1 MNDEA
6 PGDSPRVPTWSVR
19 AARDD
24 GFDADLGT
32 VLRALGTTPQGLA
45 QTEAARRLAAD
56 GPNEPLPPRR
66 HETLR
71 SLIALFANPLVLI
84 LLLAAVVSAL
94 ARDAVGA
101 ALIVTMVLLGS
112 ALNFGLGLHSRRAVE
127 RLRAG
132 MAPRA
137 SVLRD
142 GAWQERP
149 RRELVRGDVV
159 RLAAGDQV
167 PADLRLL
174 EAHDLHLQQA
184 ALTGES
190 VPVAKEAIEG
200 AAPPGRAAEA
210 AHRLFLGTSVVA
222 GSATAV
228 VLTTGAATAFGDIAG
243 SLAARPP
250 ATEFER
256 GLDGFAH
263 LILRTVVFLVLF
275 VVLIGVGAGRP
286 PLQTLLFAV
295 ALAVGLTPE
304 FMPMIVTVTLARG
317 AVRMARR
324 QVIVKH
330 LAAIEDFG
338 SMTVLLSDKT
348 GTLTCADTTLARCMD
363 LDGRDAPQA
372 HRLAALN
379 SRYQTGLRSPRD
391 TAILHAPPTET
402 QAWHKVDEIPF
413 DFERRRL
420 SVVVEAAGRRLLVTK
435 GAPEALLGQ
444 CSRIVRGEGTAP
456 LDDTTRAAAVERC
469 RALGEEGLRSLA
481 VAWRE
486 VAPAAA
492 YGVADE
498 TDLIFAGLL
507 GFADPLV
514 PGVAQALRALHQDGL
529 AVKILTGD
537 DERVAR
543 HVCHAAGLDVA
554 RIVRGEEIDALDEGA
569 LGILAE
575 RTDVFARVSPS
586 QKHRIV
592 LALKR
597 RGQVVGFLGDGIN
610 DAPSLHA
617 ADVGISVSGA
627 TDVAREA
634 ADIVLRQRDLRVLH
648 AGVVEGRRAFANV
661 MKYLLMGTSSNFG
674 NMLSMALGVLFLPFL
689 PMLPTQILLNNF
701 LYDLAQTAIP
711 GDRVDAALLRRP
723 MRWHVGFIRAVML
736 RIGPI
741 SSVYDLLTFY
751 VLLHWFG
758 AGQAL
763 FHTGWFVESLATQT
777 LVLFVIRTAG
787 NPLRSRPSRGLAF
800 AAVGVVLVGA
810 ILPYSPLAANL
821 GFVPL
826 PAGFFA
832 FLLGA
837 TLTYLLLVQW
847 AKRRVAA
854 GVSSGNLWA
863 P

>member
-379 SRYQTGLRSPRD
+379 SRYQTGLRSPLD

-689 PMLPTQILLNNF
+689 PMLPKQVLLINF
-701 LYDLAQTAIP
+701 LTDLPEMTIA
-711 GDRVDAALLRRP
+711 GDNVDDVFVEHP
-723 MRWHVGFIRAVML
+723 HRWNIDFIRRFML
-736 RIGPI
+736 VFGPL
-741 SSVYDLLTFY
+741 SSLFDFATFA
-751 VLLHWFG
+751 VLLWVMK
-758 AGQAL
+758 ANEAA
-763 FHTGWFVESLATQT
+763 FHTGWFIES
-777 LVLFVIRTAG
+777 VLSAAVVVFAVRTRL
-787 NPLRSRPSRGLAF
+787 PFIHSRPSKAMLGMTLL
-800 AAVGVVLVGA
+800 VVLLTLA
-810 ILPYSPLAANL
+810 LPYTPLAKL
-821 GFVPL
+821 MGFAPL
-826 PAGFFA
+826 APV
-832 FLLGA
+832 
-837 TLTYLLLVQW
+837 YLLAIFGIVTLYFLSAEF
-847 AKRRVAA
+847 AKRWFYKRYGEKA
-854 GVSSGNLWA
+854 
-863 P
+863 